1 MNRQSW
7 EQCKM
12 ILPAKIQINK
22 AKAQETKAQ
31 IDEGLALARKV
42 DALRELKLTQEQ
54 NIKEWRDVTVR
65 TVQSEI
71 NEWIQK
77 RDMALSEAKAAE
89 RRRDEARKPLNFE
102 WIKISDE
109 KRGIENEKNTLF
121 LDKQSF
127 KIELNS
133 FEKEKEKIEIL
144 LQEVIENE
152 KTTKILKEEAE
163 VLKKDAERQNV
174 SALSERDNQNRVYE
188 RKIAEVAQ
196 SAEEYKVALQTIEV
210 QENQVKEKEK
220 ELITRENDLTRRIK
234 NLQRVEGIQK

>member
-1 MNRQSW
+1 
-7 EQCKM
+7 M